1 VQPLAR
7 EASYVPETK
16 KVDELLHISHH
27 LRAVALQSA
36 VGGMALSGLQE
47 KIEKGIPLGK
57 MGRAQDIA
65 NAMMF
70 LLSPAASQITGA
82 NLVVDGGMTTTLM
95 QAAFR

>member
-1 VQPLAR
+1 
-7 EASYVPETK
+7 
-16 KVDELLHISHH
+16 
-27 LRAVALQSA
+27 
-36 VGGMALSGLQE
+36 
-47 KIEKGIPLGK
+47 